1 MILVNTPGSWSH
13 VFSPLRHA
21 EWHGAT
27 PTDMVFPFFL
37 FIVGVSMFFSFSK
50 YNQQFDAAITKK
62 ILKRVLLIFVIGLI
76 LNYFPFYNR
85 SLGSLRIMGVL
96 QRIALAYG
104 IGAFICLS
112 VSNKNLW
119 KVGLLILLG
128 YWGSMYSLGTGDP
141 FSLEGN
147 FAKIADLVILGES
160 HVYKGFGIPFDPEG
174 LFSTIP
180 SSVTVIFGYL
190 IGSLIKESQDK
201 SVMVKNLLIVGCI
214 SVFIALVWDMYFP
227 INKPLWSSSYVLYAG
242 GIASMVIGLLIEFID
257 VRGHQKWTKPFVV
270 FGMNPLVIFVLS
282 GLIVKIMLYIA
293 KWENASGE
301 TVKLYGWLYSEVF
314 AGLFPSN
321 LQLASLLFAVFIVS
335 ICWLFGYALYK
346 KNIFIK
352 V

>member
-50 YNQQFDAAITKK
+50 YNQHLDADTTKK
-62 ILKRVLLIFVIGLI
+62 ILRRVFLIFVIGLT

-85 SLGSLRIMGVL
+85 NLGSLRIMGVL

-128 YWGSMYSLGTGDP
+128 YWGSMFAFGTSDP

-147 FAKIADLVILGES
+147 FAKVADLLILGES

-180 SSVTVIFGYL
+180 ASVTVIFGYL
-190 IGSLIKESQDK
+190 IGLLIKESENK
-201 SVMVKNLLIVGCI
+201 SIIVKNLLIVGCI

-257 VRGHQKWTKPFVV
+257 VRGYEKWTKPFVV
-270 FGMNPLVIFVLS
+270 FGMNPLIIFVLS

-321 LQLASLLFAVFIVS
+321 LQLASLFFAVFIVS
-335 ICWLFGYALYK
+335 ICWLFGYVLYK